1 MADDKTWYGD
11 DVDKVLEKVG
21 KETDLFDDV
30 PGVDV
35 PDTNEELAR
44 ILRDQGDDSVLADVV
59 DGELESLL
67 LDEVEED
74 LPLDAHHS
82 VLGTLAG
89 LDPTVTHI
97 AENPQYGFKGAPR
110 EPNDHSDAV
119 GPLDT
124 PEGVIGIDPFADL
137 DD

>member
-1 MADDKTWYGD
+1 MADDLN
-11 DVDKVLEKVG
+11 VS
-21 KETDLFDDV
+21 
-30 PGVDV
+30 
-35 PDTNEELAR
+35 EELAR

-74 LPLDAHHS
+74 LPLDPHHM
-82 VLGTLAG
+82 VLGALSG
-89 LDPTVTHI
+89 LDPTVRHI
-97 AENPQYGFKGAPR
+97 AEVPQYGFKGAPR

-124 PEGVIGIDPFADL
+124 PEGVIGIDPFADDT